1 MAVGTSVEI
10 KFDEAKLRGVQRT
23 LRHIP
28 NAMPKVMCR
37 AINRTTKSAKTE
49 TGRRISRTINIKQS
63 AVKKRILMIKA
74 TFGRWVGTLAIG
86 EKRFSLIHFKARQT
100 KKGVTYKIE
109 KSGGRKRIPVAF
121 IRSPRGVKVVFR
133 RETPQTK
140 RMPIIAL
147 KGPSL
152 GAVFEGARG
161 IARGVTKAAYR
172 NLEKNIDAQ
181 IKLALS
187 KR

>member
-1 MAVGTSVEI
+1 MAAGTSVEI

-28 NAMPKVMCR
+28 NAMPKIMCR
-37 AINRTTKSAKTE
+37 AVNRTTKSARTE
-49 TGRRISRTINIKQS
+49 TGRRISRAVNITQS
-63 AVKKRILMIKA
+63 AVKKKILMTKA
-74 TFGRWVGTLAIG
+74 TFNRWVGTLGIS
-86 EKRFSLIHFKARQT
+86 EKRFSLIHFKAKQT

-109 KSGGRKRIPVAF
+109 KSGGRKRIPAAF
-121 IRSPRGVKVVFR
+121 IRSPSGVKVVFR

-152 GAVFEGARG
+152 GVVFERARG
-161 IARGVTKAAYR
+161 IARGVTKAAYK
-172 NLEKNIDAQ
+172 NLEKNIDDQ

>member
-1 MAVGTSVEI
+1 MAEGTTVEI
-10 KFDEAKLRGVQRT
+10 KFDEAKLRRVQKM
-23 LRHIP
+23 LRGASS
-28 NAMPKVMCR
+28 AMPRVMSR

-49 TGRRISRTINIKQS
+49 TGRRISQVINIKQS
-63 AVKKRILMIKA
+63 AVKKKILMFKA
-74 TFGRWVGTLAIG
+74 TFNRWVGTLGIS
-86 EKRFSLIHFKARQT
+86 EKKFSLIHFSARQT

-121 IRSPRGVKVVFR
+121 IRSPRDAKVVFR

-140 RMPIIAL
+140 RLPLIAL

-152 GAVFEGARG
+152 GVVFERTRG
-161 IARGVTKAAYR
+161 IARGVTKTAYK
-172 NLEKNIDAQ
+172 NLEKNIDDQ
-181 IKLALS
+181 VKLALS

>member
-1 MAVGTSVEI
+1 MAAGTAVEI

-28 NAMPKVMCR
+28 NAMPRIMSR
-37 AINRTTKSAKTE
+37 AVNRTTKSAKTE
-49 TGRRISRTINIKQS
+49 TGRRISRAINITQS
-63 AVKKRILMIKA
+63 SVKKRILMTKA
-74 TFGRWVGTLAIG
+74 TFSRWIGTLGIS
-86 EKRFSLIHFKARQT
+86 EKRFSLMHFKARQT
-100 KKGVTYKIE
+100 KRGVTYKIE
-109 KSGGRKRIPVAF
+109 KTGARKRIPAAF

-140 RMPIIAL
+140 RLPVIAL

-152 GAVFEGARG
+152 GVVFEQARG
-161 IARGVTKAAYR
+161 IARGITKAAHR
-172 NLEKNIDAQ
+172 NLEKNIDDQ